1 VTESRS
7 VIVSRSD
14 HARLLALL
22 EKSDP
27 ASVELLYDELDRAT
41 VVEDRE
47 RPDDVVA
54 MGSVVTF
61 EDVRTGER
69 SKVELVYPHEADAGR
84 DRISIL
90 APVGAALIGL
100 REGETI
106 DWPVPR
112 GSVRSLRVIAV
123 APPGGDEEAG

>member
-1 VTESRS
+1 
-7 VIVSRSD
+7 
-14 HARLLALL
+14 
-22 EKSDP
+22 
-27 ASVELLYDELDRAT
+27 

-47 RPDDVVA
+47 RPDDGVA

>member
-1 VTESRS
+1 VTQSRS
-7 VIVSRSD
+7 VIVSQGD

-22 EKSDP
+22 KKSDP
-27 ASVELLYDELDRAT
+27 DTVELLYDELDRAT
-41 VVEDRE
+41 VVADHE

-61 EDVRTGER
+61 EDIRSGEQ

-84 DRISIL
+84 GRISIL

-106 DWPVPR
+106 EWPVPR
-112 GSVRSLRVIAV
+112 GSVRNLRVVAV
-123 APPGGDEEAG
+123 TPPGGAEETG